1 MAYIYKNK
9 ELRSTYETQE
19 KIRKIVRAYVPSL
32 QDYQKLGRKYE
43 YTQAEIEQ
51 QRESKI
57 EQDTDILVT
66 VGAALRDCLRVHI
79 DKDVLASFID
89 DIINGNQI
97 ENIEDR
103 LTTLEDSQ
111 NADC

>member
-1 MAYIYKNK
+1 MAYIYKTK

-19 KIRKIVRAYVPSL
+19 KIEKIVRAYIPSL

-51 QRESKI
+51 QREGKFK
-57 EQDTDILVT
+57 QDTDILLT
-66 VGAALRDCLRVHI
+66 LGAALRNCLRVHI
-79 DKDVLASFID
+79 DKAVLASFID
-89 DIINGNQI
+89 DIINGKI

-103 LTTLEDSQ
+103 LTTLED
-111 NADC
+111 

>member
-1 MAYIYKNK
+1 MGYFYKNK

-43 YTQAEIEQ
+43 YTQEEGTE
-51 QRESKI
+51 QREGKI

-66 VGAALRDCLRVHI
+66 LGAALRNCLRVHI
-79 DKDVLASFID
+79 DKAVLASFID
-89 DIINGNQI
+89 DIINGKI
-97 ENIEDR
+97 ENIEDS
-103 LTTLEDSQ
+103 LTTLED
-111 NADC
+111 